1 MNRDELAKV
10 LRLHRMWLRSEPGG
24 TRADLTRAD
33 LTRADLSEADLTD
46 AYLTSRRQA

>member
-33 LTRADLSEADLTD
+33 LSEADLTD